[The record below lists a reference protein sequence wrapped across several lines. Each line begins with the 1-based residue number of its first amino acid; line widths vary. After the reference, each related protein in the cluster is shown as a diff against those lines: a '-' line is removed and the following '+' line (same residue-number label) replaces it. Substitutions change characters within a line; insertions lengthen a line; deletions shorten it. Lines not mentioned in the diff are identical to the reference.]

1 MQSIDWILLACP
13 ILMVIGFAAYTR
25 RFVKGVADYVAG
37 GRCAGRYLICNA
49 KGEASSGV
57 TNTVSNFQNYLV
69 SGFVGLWWDSITVP
83 VILLFAVSGF
93 VVYRYRQTRAMTLGQ
108 FFEMRYSRSFRLF
121 AGILGFLSGL
131 LNYGIF
137 PAVSSQFF
145 VYFMGLPERVTLLQV
160 SVPTFALIMGAYLI
174 FAAWMMT
181 VGGQITL
188 LVTDCVEGILS
199 HLGYLVV
206 VAAIFTTISWAEI
219 RSSITTMAAGHS
231 MVNPFDN
238 QRELGTASFFFM
250 KMALTVYT
258 TMAMQK
264 DNGFSTAAKSPHES
278 RMGVTLGH
286 WRTFS
291 RVLMLTV
298 IGIAVFTYTHHPDFH
313 GATDQVHQAVSSI
326 TDPNIRDQMFTPV
339 ALRYLLPAGIKGLFC
354 AIMVLGLMAG
364 DASHLLTW
372 GSVCIQD
379 IVLPIRGG
387 RPLSPRQHIIILRCA
402 VAGVAVF
409 GFVFSLIWPLTQAIT
424 FWWDVTQAVFTG
436 GAGAAIIGGLYW
448 KKGTTSGAWTAV
460 IVGSILATVGIIGR
474 RYSPYFPNGRQVA
487 FYSGCIAVAV
497 YVIVSL
503 LTCRANVDMDRLLHR
518 GLHAEDPTAVKRA
531 DTRSRFARFLDIT
544 TDFTRMDK
552 VIVIGLFAWSIF
564 WLAVTVAGTI
574 WYKMVP
580 WSNHAW
586 ASYWFATGIIL
597 PVIVSILTLIWFGI
611 GGIRDI
617 RDFFLALSRMK
628 RDARDDGTVR
638 HPPPQEEPT
647 QGFPVLPPGQTST
660 VSEPTHA

>member
-13 ILMVIGFAAYTR
+13 ILMVIAFAAYTR

-57 TNTVSNFQNYLV
+57 TNTVSNFQVYLAA
-69 SGFVGLWWDSITVP
+69 GFVGLWWDSITVP
-83 VILLFAVSGF
+83 VVLLFAVTGF

-145 VYFMGLPERVTLLQV
+145 VYFMNLPERVTLLHL
-160 SVPTFALIMGAYLI
+160 SIPTFALIMAAYLI
-174 FAAWMMT
+174 FATWMMT

-199 HLGYLVV
+199 HLGYLII
-206 VAAIFTTISWAEI
+206 VAAIFMTIGWSQI
-219 RSSITTMAAGHS
+219 RTAITMMPAGLS

-238 QRELGTASFFFM
+238 KRELGTASYYFM
-250 KMALTVYT
+250 RLALTVYT

-298 IGIAVFTYTHHPDFH
+298 IGIAIFTYTHHPDFK
-313 GATDQVHQAVSSI
+313 GPTEQVQHAVNSI
-326 TDPNIRDQMFTPV
+326 SDPNVRKAMFTPV

-379 IVLPIRGG
+379 IVLPLRGG
-387 RPLSPRQHIIILRCA
+387 RPLSPRQHIVILRTA
-402 VAGVAVF
+402 VAGVALF
-409 GFVFSLIWPLTQAIT
+409 GFIFSLIWPLTQAIT
-424 FWWDVTQAVFTG
+424 FWWAVTQSVFTG

-448 KKGTTSGAWTAV
+448 KRGTASGAWTAV
-460 IVGSILATVGIIGR
+460 ILGSILATVGIIGR
-474 RYSPYFPNGRQVA
+474 QYSPHFPNGTQVA
-487 FYSGCIAVAV
+487 FYSGCIAIAV
-497 YVIVSL
+497 YVLVSL
-503 LTCRANVDMDRLLHR
+503 VTCRTSFDMDQLLHR
-518 GLHAEDPTAVKRA
+518 GAYATETASKPI
-531 DTRSRFARFLDIT
+531 DTRSRFARLFDIT

-552 VIVIGLFAWSIF
+552 VIVIGLFVWSIF

-574 WYKMVP
+574 WYTRVKP
-580 WSNHAW
+580 WSNDAW

-628 RDARDDGTVR
+628 RDARDDGMVR
-638 HPPPQEEPT
+638 HPAQAEEPT
-647 QGFPVLPPGQTST
+647 HGFPVIPVQPETLREAS
-660 VSEPTHA
+660 HA